1 MSVQGRRLCVSSIV
15 RESPNAEGGAKGL
28 FLYSLFSSSSHTHSR
43 SSLNMENHARKHGK
57 AVDPAK
63 EGSARPVELA
73 KVVE

>member
-1 MSVQGRRLCVSSIV
+1 
-15 RESPNAEGGAKGL
+15 
-28 FLYSLFSSSSHTHSR
+28 
-43 SSLNMENHARKHGK
+43 MENHARKHGK